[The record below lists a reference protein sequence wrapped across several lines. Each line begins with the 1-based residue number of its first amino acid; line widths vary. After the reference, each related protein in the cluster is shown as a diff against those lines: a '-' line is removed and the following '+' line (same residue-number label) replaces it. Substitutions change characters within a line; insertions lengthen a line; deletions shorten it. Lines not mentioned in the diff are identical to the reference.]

1 MNLDDLISNYLDSE
15 LSQDDDARLRSAI
28 SEDAFFREKFD
39 ASVELHMNL
48 KEDAASIETPD
59 KLFRETEDII
69 MMKILSQ
76 PPIILPKANPW
87 QKIYRITSVAAI
99 LLLFF
104 VFRIEDLHLGFS
116 MGDVPTP
123 SIGTNEGPS
132 VQTSVQRVHN
142 TARPA
147 KKATGSQVVAGSEA
161 FSGGA
166 AAGSGLITDNKG
178 NLEGQNINGLQPASA
193 DNDPADMLVLEK
205 PSAVEENKSTATGWD
220 RDEKASF
227 TNDIGNRNLN
237 NILGQPAASQ
247 TVMAAKPVPHGPS
260 AQPALGFENILQ
272 NNEVQISSFMASDF
286 YHGGMDAS
294 TDNPAA
300 NISQSVA
307 YALNKSDRIGME
319 VGYTE
324 FSYVDKAVILV
335 PSSSTS
341 HSGGSVEVLQSGV
354 YHEYVEYTM
363 KVSRQ
368 KQLFWGAAFYENTF
382 FSKYGLS
389 LQGRLGAGGTS
400 DGPMGYARLFA
411 KYEVLPGVCLT
422 FGSDARLFYAILQNA
437 ELKDKNLRSSASLIY
452 GLQVKF

>member
-123 SIGTNEGPS
+123 SIGKNEASS
-132 VQTSVQRVHN
+132 VQTPAHRMQN
-142 TARPA
+142 KTRPS
-147 KKATGSQVVAGSEA
+147 TRTTVSQVVAARED

-166 AAGSGLITDNKG
+166 AAGSEPFTDNKV
-178 NLEGQNINGLQPASA
+178 NFERQNIDGLHPGSA
-193 DNDPADMLVLEK
+193 DTEPSNMLVFEK
-205 PSAVEENKSTATGWD
+205 PSAMEENKTTAAGLD

-227 TNDIGNRNLN
+227 TNDNGIRTLN

-247 TVMAAKPVPHGPS
+247 TIMAAKPVPHGQS

-335 PSSSTS
+335 PSSSTN

-382 FSKYGLS
+382 FSKYGIS

-411 KYEVLPGVCLT
+411 KYEVLPGICLT
-422 FGSDARLFYAILQNA
+422 LGSDARLFYAILQNA
-437 ELKDKNLRSSASLIY
+437 DRKS
-452 GLQVKF
+452 VV